1 MGNPTSY
8 RGATATWF
16 GRQLRS
22 YTKGSTSVSYRYDE
36 NGLRTQKTVNGV
48 VHDYYYVGDRL
59 VYEKLGDEDEYFYC
73 YDADGRLAMVER
85 VIISS
90 GAKGYFFTI
99 TNAQGDVIGI
109 RSTTGAVIAR
119 YSYDAFG
126 KLISTTDNSGNTLPS
141 YSFAYQI
148 SVRYRGYYYDSE
160 TGLYYLQSR
169 YYDPEVGRF
178 INCDDVHYIGLIKSS
193 LSYNS
198 FAYCWN
204 CPIMFADYFGFIG
217 WPGAIHKQVILKIKE
232 KNPGLEISKTK
243 IVYANGKY
251 GYCDIID
258 PITGYVWEVKRQT
271 VSKEK
276 AVKQLIKYVNGTY
289 YHNKKLKMKIGKRIK
304 GGSFECD
311 NSFTHYYVSYWYA
324 GDGII
329 YYDYNKKS
337 NLVPDPVVMEQLAYA
352 AAAYYVILTVITI
365 LTGGATA
372 PGYLI
377 PVL

>member
-16 GRQLRS
+16 GRQLQS
-22 YTKGSTSVSYRYDE
+22 YTKGSTSVSYKYDE

-59 VYEKLGDEDEYFYC
+59 VYEKLGDEYEYFYC

-99 TNAQGDVIGI
+99 TNAQGDVVGI

-119 YSYDAFG
+119 YNYDAFG

-169 YYDPEVGRF
+169 YYDPETGRF
-178 INCDDVHYIGLIKSS
+178 LNTDAVDFLGATGTQ
-193 LSYNS
+193 LSYNA
-198 FAYCWN
+198 FAYCENDVVNKVDPSGKIAFTLIN
-204 CPIMFADYFGFIG
+204 CMLIRVAVG
-217 WPGAIHKQVILKIKE
+217 VVV
-232 KNPGLEISKTK
+232 GLI
-243 IVYANGKY
+243 
-251 GYCDIID
+251 
-258 PITGYVWEVKRQT
+258 
-271 VSKEK
+271 
-276 AVKQLIKYVNGTY
+276 NGTY
-289 YHNKKLKMKIGKRIK
+289 YGYRNGLRGWKLVGNSIK
-304 GGSFECD
+304 S
-311 NSFTHYYVSYWYA
+311 
-324 GDGII
+324 GI
-329 YYDYNKKS
+329 Y
-337 NLVPDPVVMEQLAYA
+337 
-352 AAAYYVILTVITI
+352 
-365 LTGGATA
+365 
-372 PGYLI
+372 
-377 PVL
+377 